1 MLHAD
6 ADADAASACVQA
18 GKVVV
23 VTGTTSGT
31 GFVCARTCARKGA
44 RVVVL
49 NRESERSAAALKAI
63 LDEAPGADVTSVA
76 CDLSS
81 FASVREAVA
90 FLKESCKDSGID
102 VVACN
107 AGVMALADAATVDG
121 YDVQSQT
128 NHLSHFLLVRQPTL
142 RLSLRVRWCA
152 HTRLVRLLAGQGALS
167 AAGAR
172 GGAARRGA
180 RGEPQLLRAQRSAG
194 RSRRTV
200 LREERCVCSA
210 AIHAASQ
217 PSLTRL
223 CVRRPPG
230 RKRREHV
237 LRGRTLAALPPD
249 EAGCAAPRK
258 AQCTLPVS

>member
-128 NHLSHFLLVRQPTL
+128 NHLSHFLLVRQPRYDCRCECGGVLTRAWCASSQVKELFPLLERAAEL
-142 RLSLRVRWCA
+142 RGEARVVNHSSSARNVPPGALEGRYFEKYGAFAPNVNAASQPGVTRLRVRW
-152 HTRLVRLLAGQGALS
+152 
-167 AAGAR
+167 
-172 GGAARRGA
+172 
-180 RGEPQLLRAQRSAG
+180 
-194 RSRRTV
+194 
-200 LREERCVCSA
+200 
-210 AIHAASQ
+210 
-217 PSLTRL
+217 
-223 CVRRPPG
+223 PPW

-237 LRGRTLAALPPD
+237 LRGRAVEALSPD